1 MGRTVTWAVATRER
15 IKEVKHQEGDIVL
28 KEGDRAPDFTTV
40 DHTGKETRL
49 ADLKGQKVWLWF
61 FSSPGGSN

>member
-1 MGRTVTWAVATRER
+1 MGWPVPQRRNPQQR
-15 IKEVKHQEGDIVL
+15 IAQFEEKEGNTML
-28 KEGDRAPDFTTV
+28 KEGDGAPNFTTV

-61 FSSPGGSN
+61 FSSPGGGN